1 VKTWR
6 LALLAVAVGLGVIV
20 TRVFWDGRQAL
31 RAGDAAMQKQDT
43 TEALVKWRRAAR
55 WYAPGAPH
63 VEAAYAR
70 MEELARAADARGD
83 DALALEAW
91 RGIRSSSLATRSFY
105 TPYADKLAAANRR
118 IAELMAKQ
126 EVAADKG
133 KDLAERRAL
142 HLGFLERDDA
152 PSTGWAALALVG
164 FAAWVGGGFW
174 FAARGVTADDRLDRR
189 NALRAA
195 ALVTVGLV
203 LWMLGLYKA

>member
-1 VKTWR
+1 MKPIK
-6 LALLAVAVGLGVIV
+6 LAALAVAVGLGVIV

-43 TEALVKWRRAAR
+43 TEALVEWRRAAR

-63 VEAAYAR
+63 VVAAYGR
-70 MEELARAADARGD
+70 MEELARAAEARGE

-105 TPYADKLAAANRR
+105 TPFADKLDAANQR
-118 IAELMAKQ
+118 IAELMARQ

-152 PSTGWAALALVG
+152 PSLGWSALALLG

-174 FAARGVTADDRLDRR
+174 FARRGVTADDRLDRR

>member
-1 VKTWR
+1 VKTWK
-6 LALLAVAVGLGVIV
+6 LATLAVAVGLGVIV

-31 RAGDAAMQKQDT
+31 AAGDAAMQRQDT
-43 TEALVKWRRAAR
+43 TEALVMWRRAAR

-63 VEAAYAR
+63 VDAAYRR
-70 MEELARAADARGD
+70 MEELARAAEARGD
-83 DALALEAW
+83 DTLALEAW

-105 TPYADKLAAANRR
+105 TPFVDELGAANQR
-118 IAELMAKQ
+118 IAELMARQ
-126 EVAADKG
+126 EVAADHG

-152 PSTGWAALALVG
+152 PSLGWSVLALAG

-174 FAARGVTADDRLDRR
+174 FASRGVTVDDRLDRR

>member
-1 VKTWR
+1 MRPWK
-6 LALLAVAVGLGVIV
+6 LAVLVVAVGLGVIV

-31 RAGDAAMQKQDT
+31 AAGDAAMLRQDT
-43 TEALVKWRRAAR
+43 TEALVQWRRAAR

-63 VEAAYAR
+63 VEAAYRR
-70 MEELARAADARGD
+70 MEELARAAEGRGD
-83 DALALEAW
+83 EALALEAW
-91 RGIRSSSLATRSFY
+91 RGVRSSSLATRSFY
-105 TPYADKLAAANRR
+105 TPYADRLAAANQR

-126 EVAADKG
+126 ELAADKS
-133 KDLAERRAL
+133 KDLGERRAL

-152 PSTGWAALALVG
+152 PSVGWSLLALLG

-174 FAARGVTADDRLDRR
+174 FARHGVTADDRLDRR